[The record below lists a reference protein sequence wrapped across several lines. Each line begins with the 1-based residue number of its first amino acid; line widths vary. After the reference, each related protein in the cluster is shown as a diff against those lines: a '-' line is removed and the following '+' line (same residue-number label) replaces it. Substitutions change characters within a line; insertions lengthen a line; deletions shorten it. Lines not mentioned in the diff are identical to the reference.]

1 MKRQDR
7 RDFLKKA
14 AGASAAAAAFGVW
27 GYRYYDPDNPVRKKA
42 EKIYTINNFLIE
54 KSNVLPEVV
63 VVHGSDPA
71 KNVRAAVERLGGISR
86 FIKPGEQVT
95 VKPNAGWDRMPEQAA
110 NTNPLVIGEIA
121 RLCREAKAGGVVVTD
136 VSTNDIHR
144 SFTRSGILDA
154 AQNGGAKV
162 VFPRES
168 NFWPCDLKGEML
180 TVWPVFRQFIETD
193 RLINVPV
200 VKHHSL
206 CKATLAMKNWYGVLG
221 GRRNRLHQDIHTSI
235 ADLASAFRPTL
246 TVMDASRILM
256 RGGPTGGNLDDVKI
270 TNMIIAGTD
279 EVAIDAF
286 SATLLGYER
295 DEIEYIRMGQNRG
308 LGNHDLSKVRMEEIT
323 I

>member
-1 MKRQDR
+1 MNRHDR

-14 AGASAAAAAFGVW
+14 AGATTAAAAFGVW
-27 GYRYYDPDNPVRKKA
+27 GYLYHDPDNPVRKKT
-42 EKIYTINNFLIE
+42 EKIYAINDFFIE

-86 FIKPGEQVT
+86 FIRPGERVT

-110 NTNPLVIGEIA
+110 NTNPLVIEEIA
-121 RLCREAKAGGVVVTD
+121 RLCREAKAVSVVVTD

-154 AQNGGAKV
+154 ARNAGAKV
-162 VFPRES
+162 IFPSES
-168 NFWPCDLKGEML
+168 GFPPCDLKGEML
-180 TVWPVFRQFIETD
+180 TVWPVFKQFIETD
-193 RLINVPV
+193 RLINAPV

-206 CKATLAMKNWYGVLG
+206 CKATLAMKNWYGTLG

-235 ADLASAFRPTL
+235 ADLASAFKPTL

-295 DEIEYIRMGQNRG
+295 DEIEYIRKGQQRG
-308 LGNHDLSKVRMEEIT
+308 LGNHDLSSVRMEEINL
-323 I
+323 

>member
-1 MKRQDR
+1 MKHHDR

-14 AGASAAAAAFGVW
+14 ASASAAAAAFGVW
-27 GYRYYDPDNPVRKKA
+27 GYLYHDPDNPVRTKA
-42 EKIYTINNFLIE
+42 EKIYTINSFLIE
-54 KSNVLPEVV
+54 KSNVLPDVV
-63 VVHGSDPA
+63 VVHGGDPA
-71 KNVRAAVERLGGISR
+71 KNVRAAIERLGGISR
-86 FIKPGEQVT
+86 FIKPGERVT

-136 VSTNDIHR
+136 VSTNDPQR

-154 AQNGGAKV
+154 AQRAGAKV

-168 NFWPCDLKGEML
+168 NFLPCDLKGEML
-180 TVWPVFRQFIETD
+180 TVWPVFRQFVKTD
-193 RLINVPV
+193 RLINAPV

-221 GRRNRLHQDIHTSI
+221 GRRNRLHQEIHTSI
-235 ADLASAFRPTL
+235 ADLASAFKPTL

-295 DEIEYIRMGQNRG
+295 DEIEYIRMGQQRG
-308 LGNHDLSKVRMEEIT
+308 LGNYDPSMIRMEEIT